1 MAAKAAM
8 WEKLATEIMAKIEVC
23 LWCQIKQQLKLII
36 EINNKQNY
44 KAMKSIF
51 AYTQY
56 FSLDF
61 QQTLAIHKNYY
72 PLRHI
77 DFNGLLQILV

>member
-1 MAAKAAM
+1 MAAKATQ
-8 WEKLATEIMAKIEVC
+8 KLATKIMAKNEVC

-44 KAMKSIF
+44 KAMKYIF

-56 FSLDF
+56 FALNF
-61 QQTLAIHKNYY
+61 QQTLAIHKNTI
-72 PLRHI
+72 HS
-77 DFNGLLQILV
+77 GILTLAGYCKFLV